1 MKSDV
6 ITINNKGKGF
16 KEAVE
21 ATKKVADF
29 QGLNEKDSLQLQLCT
44 EELLSMARSIT
55 GEVNASY
62 WVECEDKKFCLN
74 MTTETVMDKEKRE
87 LLIEASSSR
96 KNEAANTFLGTIR
109 DAFEQAMLSDTDK
122 TVYELPDDVAAYI
135 VGRYIDSPEWD
146 GYEQSILR
154 RLVDDIKISIKGG
167 VVTMTVIKQVK

>member
-6 ITINNKGKGF
+6 ITINNRGKGF

-21 ATKKVADF
+21 ATKKIADF
-29 QGLNEKDSLQLQLCT
+29 QGLGKKDSLQLQLCA
-44 EELLSMARSIT
+44 EEMLSMARSIT
-55 GEVNASY
+55 GEVSAAY
-62 WVECEDKKFCLN
+62 WVDGENNKFNLN

-87 LLIEASSSR
+87 LLISASSSR
-96 KNEAANTFLGTIR
+96 KNEAAGTFLGMLR
-109 DAFEQAMLSDTDK
+109 DAFEQAMLSDSDK
-122 TVYELPDDVAAYI
+122 TCYQLPDDVAADV

-167 VVTMTVIKQVK
+167 VVTMAVTKTVK

>member
-6 ITINNKGKGF
+6 ITINNKGRGF

-29 QGLNEKDSLQLQLCT
+29 QGLGEKDSLQLQLCA
-44 EELLSMARSIT
+44 EEMLSMARSIT
-55 GEVNASY
+55 GEVSASY
-62 WVECEDKKFCLN
+62 WIECEDKKFDLN

-87 LLIEASSSR
+87 LLIAASTSR
-96 KNEAANTFLGTIR
+96 KNEAAGTFLGMLR
-109 DAFEQAMLSDTDK
+109 DAFEEAMLADSDK
-122 TVYELPDDVAAYI
+122 IYYQLPDDVAADV

-167 VVTMTVIKQVK
+167 VVTMTVTKNVK